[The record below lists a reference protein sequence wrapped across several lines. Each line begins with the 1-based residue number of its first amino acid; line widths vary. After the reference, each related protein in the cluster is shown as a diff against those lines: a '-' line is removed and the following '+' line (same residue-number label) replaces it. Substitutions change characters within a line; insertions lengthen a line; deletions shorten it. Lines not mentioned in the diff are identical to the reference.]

1 MSQQSRP
8 TRYHWPLWL
17 QIALALLIALLLVN
31 LITASLVRKV
41 MGEFELEQVRQQSHN
56 TFALLAATAID
67 AVITEDIPLLETVV
81 TQSLELSPDMI
92 ALSITNEQ
100 GILLVQRTRPDA
112 VPAVMCSIIATR
124 SNSKMNDL
132 AL

>member
-1 MSQQSRP
+1 MNPQSRP

-17 QIALALLIALLLVN
+17 QIALALFIALLLVN
-31 LITASLVRKV
+31 LITASLVRKM
-41 MGEFELEQVRQQSHN
+41 MGEFELEQVRQQSRN
-56 TFALLAATAID
+56 TFALLAATTID

-100 GILLVQRTRPDA
+100 GI
-112 VPAVMCSIIATR
+112 
-124 SNSKMNDL
+124 
-132 AL
+132 